1 MSVFLDPKEQ
11 IEIIKDN
18 VDDIVP
24 EEELLFK
31 LEKSFNSKKPLN
43 IKAGFD
49 PTSADLHLGHTL
61 LIKKLKVFQELG
73 HKISFLIGDFTARIG
88 DPTGRDKTRPP
99 LDEDK
104 IKENSLTYEKQIFKI
119 LNKKNVDI
127 LYNSNWF
134 NKFDLKEII
143 NLSSYGNVAR
153 ILERDDFKKRHKS
166 GDSITLTEFI
176 YPLLQAYDSVHIDSD
191 IELGGSDQRFNI
203 LLGRQIQKAFKKEQ
217 QVAIF
222 LPILEGLDG
231 KLKMSKS
238 YNNYIGIDEN
248 PNDIF
253 GKIMSISDNLMERYI
268 DILYPEK
275 RDYFNDIDNPLIK
288 KKQLACELINDYNDE
303 SAAKKALENFD
314 KTFSKKDFPDDIKLV
329 EIKLLNKTII
339 DLIEE
344 LTKNSLT
351 RSEIKRLIKSRSI
364 QLNDN
369 RNFELDFIPLKNET
383 YNIKIGKRKFYK
395 AIFN

>member
-24 EEELLFK
+24 EEELLYK

-238 YNNYIGIDEN
+238 YDNYIGIDEN

-275 RDYFNDIDNPLIK
+275 RDYLNDIDNPLVK
-288 KKQLACELINDYNDE
+288 KKQLAYELINDYNDE

-344 LTKNSLT
+344 LTQNSLT

-364 QLNDN
+364 HLNDN
-369 RNFELDFIPLKNET
+369 RNFELDFIPLKNEI